1 MLTGLIKRF
10 NNERG
15 FGFMVQDNGEKE
27 IFCHI
32 SEIEGNYKGMIIA
45 DNTRF
50 SYEVA
55 QSDKGLKA
63 VNVRILDE
71 NATAGGQ
78 EDYGMA
84 A

>member
-1 MLTGLIKRF
+1 MLTGHIKKF

-15 FGFMVQDNGEKE
+15 FGFMIQDNGEKE

-32 SEIEGNYKGMIIA
+32 SEIQGNYKGMTIA

-55 QSDKGLKA
+55 QSDKWPKA
-63 VNVRILDE
+63 VNVVILDD
-71 NATAGGQ
+71 NQ
-78 EDYGMA
+78 EDA
-84 A
+84 